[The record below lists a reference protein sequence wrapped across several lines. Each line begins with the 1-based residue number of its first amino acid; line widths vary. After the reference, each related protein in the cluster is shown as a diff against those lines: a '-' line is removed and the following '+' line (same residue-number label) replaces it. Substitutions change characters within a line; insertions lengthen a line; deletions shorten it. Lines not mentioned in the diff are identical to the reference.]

1 MSVDSGTLT
10 LRAPVGSCIS
20 AISACLHGSRDR
32 YSRRKV
38 CASWAPDFAGT
49 FDLAAVS
56 GAELRLDLPPVQLP
70 GTAQVLTYEV
80 KCADVSATF
89 RVRAEPGPPV
99 ALAIATTSAASSSGA
114 LRVLSSAALTG
125 TTATKPMV
133 VRAAWP
139 IERLLVCF
147 ADMFM
152 NETSVPSARPRAGTA
167 QEESQSAEEMECDE
181 DAAPLTFEIVGMQMG
196 AAADDA
202 PRLVD
207 AATIVASPAGSTR
220 FAVSGLAVLGRAEA
234 SAEIRIVHKRTKLE
248 CLLHVLLEPGK
259 AVTLAAASMLQRGSA
274 SSVKRAVD
282 GVVVHTDG
290 TFATDLLQLYDECG
304 NRTATVDGLLA
315 QADHDFSV
323 SVLSDTSAS
332 PVVLGLAR
340 SAGGL
345 VAIDHLCLR
354 TQLASQLAT
363 CAYNILFTSVMAA
376 GTFSLPLTLT
386 KDVEPTE
393 LSVSRVGTDVVTAG
407 SSPEFVACAVFGS
420 ENFVNSSLRNWRVA
434 VQV

>member
-1 MSVDSGTLT
+1 
-10 LRAPVGSCIS
+10 
-20 AISACLHGSRDR
+20 
-32 YSRRKV
+32 
-38 CASWAPDFAGT
+38 
-49 FDLAAVS
+49 
-56 GAELRLDLPPVQLP
+56 
-70 GTAQVLTYEV
+70 
-80 KCADVSATF
+80 
-89 RVRAEPGPPV
+89 
-99 ALAIATTSAASSSGA
+99 
-114 LRVLSSAALTG
+114 
-125 TTATKPMV
+125 MV

-152 NETSVPSARPRAGTA
+152 NETSVP
-167 QEESQSAEEMECDE
+167 AEEMECDE

-376 GTFSLPLTLT
+376 GTFSLPLTLA